1 MHNKELS
8 HESKIKI
15 NSNSFDLMKNSTGT
29 GKFVVDLPGIGT
41 VDRNGLQHMIKV
53 HNLCKTVK
61 EVEDERLWV
70 TKAESQL
77 SSNMGLK
84 ELLQPVKE
92 YANTLWSSGEK
103 DKAFG
108 INIKDTMQLV
118 SILRFSFGR
127 RRRSFSQTIMTWS
140 SHQLDAQKVFEVE
153 QKVR

>member
-1 MHNKELS
+1 
-8 HESKIKI
+8 
-15 NSNSFDLMKNSTGT
+15 
-29 GKFVVDLPGIGT
+29 
-41 VDRNGLQHMIKV
+41 
-53 HNLCKTVK
+53 
-61 EVEDERLWV
+61 
-70 TKAESQL
+70 
-77 SSNMGLK
+77 MGLK

-92 YANTLWSSGEK
+92 YANALWSSGEK

-108 INIKDTMQLV
+108 INIKDTMQSV